1 MASTD
6 HSDSLPRTQWHVN
19 ILELDR
25 ALTTIIFAD
34 PEIMMRRLVYTHR
47 GRTTITR
54 ATMGFYM
61 SPAVAVGI
69 QHFALELP
77 E

>member
-1 MASTD
+1 
-6 HSDSLPRTQWHVN
+6 
-19 ILELDR
+19 
-25 ALTTIIFAD
+25 
-34 PEIMMRRLVYTHR
+34 MMRRLVYTHR